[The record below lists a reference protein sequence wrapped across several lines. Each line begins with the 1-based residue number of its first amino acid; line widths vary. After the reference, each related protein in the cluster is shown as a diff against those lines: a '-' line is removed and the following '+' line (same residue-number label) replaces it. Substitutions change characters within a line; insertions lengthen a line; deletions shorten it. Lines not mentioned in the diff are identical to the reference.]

1 MPASRAKKRAAA
13 RRRALLQQEKPI
25 PAFQEVIEEQE
36 VPEVLGCRKRS
47 F

>member
-13 RRRALLQQEKPI
+13 RRRALQQEKPI